1 MIMKTRKFISML
13 RVVTEVNA
21 LLFFVLLIA
30 LMIIY
35 GDFFVQETMLRF
47 WPIGAGV
54 LLAYTILTFAEDY
67 LNYRTLYRSSKL
79 I

>member
-1 MIMKTRKFISML
+1 MKTRKFISKF
-13 RVVTEVNA
+13 RVVTEVTA
-21 LLFFVLLIA
+21 LLIIA
-30 LMIIY
+30 LSIVLSITY
-35 GDFFVQETMLRF
+35 DVFLVQETMLRF